1 MNDTERIIKL
11 RKIIEQ
17 DLVGWANP
25 KVLIDTIKREVLD
38 K

>member
-1 MNDTERIIKL
+1 MNDTERIEKL
-11 RKIIEQ
+11 RRIIEQ